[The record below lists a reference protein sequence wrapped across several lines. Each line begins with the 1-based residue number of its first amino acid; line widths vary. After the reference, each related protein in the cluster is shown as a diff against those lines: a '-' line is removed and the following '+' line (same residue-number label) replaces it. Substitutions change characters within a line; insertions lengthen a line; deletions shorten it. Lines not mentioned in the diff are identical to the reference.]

1 VRIVDHSIMTGAQG
15 FSATDAELGFLN
27 ANDFIPRLA
36 FGEDDL
42 RRCRRRRRVIACM
55 RQLRDTRAI
64 IYMVACKSDGL
75 IAIPTEIMSLSQA
88 DQFLRI
94 GPHWLPN

>member
-1 VRIVDHSIMTGAQG
+1 MTGAQG

-64 IYMVACKSDGL
+64 IYMVACKSDGYPYGNGRL
-75 IAIPTEIMSLSQA
+75 AEIVIPKIA
-88 DQFLRI
+88 F
-94 GPHWLPN
+94 